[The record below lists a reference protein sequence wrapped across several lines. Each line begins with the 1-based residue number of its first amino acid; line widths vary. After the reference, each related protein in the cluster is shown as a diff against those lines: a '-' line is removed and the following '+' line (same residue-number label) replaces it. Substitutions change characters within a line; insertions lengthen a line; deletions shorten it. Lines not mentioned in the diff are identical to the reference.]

1 MWRVLWLSPDPKT
14 PGKATGSQV
23 YELEALEGGK
33 LNPQRLQFINMLNGK
48 NDKPVIPNIFPKFLK
63 VSSHGTA
70 TVVPHLME
78 PIGKSLK

>member
-1 MWRVLWLSPDPKT
+1 MWRVLWLSPDPMT

-48 NDKPVIPNIFPKFLK
+48 NLPQVLGGFKSWNSYCCPTPNGA
-63 VSSHGTA
+63 SW
-70 TVVPHLME
+70 
-78 PIGKSLK
+78 